1 MKHTNIT
8 VLSISDSTGTH
19 APSAGA
25 NGTLGQLALQSEV
38 KTEVNN
44 LSAALQ
50 AQIDSISA
58 AGAASNFTDL
68 NDAPSSYTGQAGNLV
83 QVNPS
88 ETGLQFTNFVSGS
101 ILCNTMT
108 ATYVVTDAHIFASSN
123 PIVTVV
129 GPSANS
135 AGFTANVFNVQ
146 NGQFTIILS
155 GTPDEPGFKLNWLIL

>member
-1 MKHTNIT
+1 MKHPNIT
-8 VLSISDSTGTH
+8 VLSISDPTGTH

-25 NGTLGQLALQSEV
+25 NGTLGQLALESDVTSQ
-38 KTEVNN
+38 VNN

-50 AQIDSISA
+50 VQINAISA
-58 AGAASNFTDL
+58 AGSAADFTDL
-68 NDAPSSYTGQAGNLV
+68 NDAPSSYSGQAGNLV
-83 QVNPS
+83 QVNPA

-101 ILCNTMT
+101 VACNTLT

-123 PIVTVV
+123 PIVTLV

-135 AGFTANVFNVQ
+135 AGFTANVFDVQ
-146 NGQFTIILS
+146 NGQFTIVLS